1 MSAVLELEAVT
12 KTYPLRSSLARM
24 LGRRSRHLVAVDE
37 ISFRVEPDE
46 SLGIVGESGS
56 GKSVTAEMIVRLQD
70 PTSGRILYGGQD
82 ISALEGREL
91 LAYRRAVQI
100 VFQNPYDALNP
111 AKRIWRSVSEPLDI
125 HRVCPPDDYRSRVV
139 RVLDEVGLAP
149 AASYLD
155 RYPHELSGGEV
166 QRVAI
171 ARALILDPQ
180 LIVAD
185 EPTSMLD
192 VSVRAGV
199 LNLLKELRRHRQLAM
214 VFISHDFST
223 IRYVCDRTA
232 VMQAGEIVEIG
243 PTRDVIDR
251 RYHPYTQALVA
262 ALPIPSDGLQRERVM
277 LSGRRH
283 DPAGD
288 WPGCRYAGRCPHRR
302 AVCDAVRPRLAQVA
316 DRHLAAC
323 HLLAPA
329 DPGGAKGDNVERSP
343 AGFAELEAEERSR

>member
-1 MSAVLELEAVT
+1 LTSVLEVDT
-12 KTYPLRSSLARM
+12 VVKRFPLGSSVARAFGRSQRE
-24 LGRRSRHLVAVDE
+24 LVAVDE
-37 ISFRVEPDE
+37 VSFTVQPGE

-56 GKSVTAEMIVRLQD
+56 GKSVTAEMIMRLET
-70 PTSGRILYGGQD
+70 PTSGRITYGGAD
-82 ISALEGREL
+82 VHAISGDDLR
-91 LAYRRAVQI
+91 AYRRAVQI

-111 AKRIWRSVSEPLDI
+111 TKRIWRSVAEPLDI
-125 HRVCPPDDYRSRVV
+125 HEVCPPEEFRARVTK
-139 RVLDEVGLAP
+139 VLDEVGLAP
-149 AASYLD
+149 AVSYLE

-171 ARALILDPQ
+171 ARALVLDPE

-199 LNLLKELRRHRQLAM
+199 LNLLRDLRQRRGLSM

-251 RYHPYTQALVA
+251 RRHPYSKALIA
-262 ALPIPSDGLQRERVM
+262 ALPIPGDGLQRERVI
-277 LSGRRH
+277 LHGSRH
-283 DPAGD
+283 DPTSD
-288 WPGCRYAGRCPHRR
+288 WPGCRYAGRCPLVE
-302 AVCDAVRPRLAQVA
+302 AVCETTRPRLAEVSPE
-316 DRHLAAC
+316 HSVAC
-323 HLLAPA
+323 HVVAA
-329 DPGGAKGDNVERSP
+329 
-343 AGFAELEAEERSR
+343 AGSKEEEVHRPLPHHGVPEAEGVQ